1 MSVTIFRRMV
11 LELGHEA
18 VDPAAMREAA
28 GLARF
33 LGVSLHALFVE
44 DETLLHVCAF
54 PFTRE
59 FSPLSFQWRPMD
71 HARLEAGLRAAAER
85 ARLHLIA
92 AGRAAGVAPSFEVRR
107 GDAVAHSGEIS
118 TAGDIIVI
126 SQPSGRGFVTD
137 RYLNALEA
145 AYRSAASILFL
156 PPLPARGGDRPRGP
170 IVAGPIVAVAARPDD
185 SGPDIAAR
193 IAAAS
198 DRPLLVLATPP
209 MMSRFLDH
217 VPVRPLA
224 GITPHDIAA
233 ALGGERETLIVV
245 AQRDAEAGAAL
256 SAARGVPV
264 LAAA

>member
-156 PPLPARGGDRPRGP
+156 PPLPARGGDRPKGL
-170 IVAGPIVAVAARPDD
+170 IVAVAARPDD
-185 SGPDIAAR
+185 SAPDTAAR

-198 DRPLLVLATPP
+198 GRPLLVLATPP
-209 MMSRFLDH
+209 MMSRFPDH
-217 VPVRPLA
+217 VPLRQLA
-224 GITPHDIAA
+224 GNTPHDIVA

-264 LAAA
+264 LVLPLLAAA

>member
-1 MSVTIFRRMV
+1 MSGTILRRMV
-11 LELGHEA
+11 LQFGHEA
-18 VDPAAMREAA
+18 VDPAAMRVAA

-44 DETLLHVCAF
+44 DETLPHVCAF

-71 HARLEAGLRAAAER
+71 HAQLEAGLRAAAER
-85 ARLHLIA
+85 VRLHLIA

-107 GDAVAHSGEIS
+107 GDAAERSL
-118 TAGDIIVI
+118 AGDIIVI
-126 SQPSGRGFVTD
+126 AQPSGRGFVTD
-137 RYLNALEA
+137 TYLNAPVA
-145 AYRSAASILFL
+145 AHRSAGSILFL
-156 PPLPARGGDRPRGP
+156 PPLPARGGDRPKGL
-170 IVAGPIVAVAARPDD
+170 IVAVAARPDD
-185 SGPDIAAR
+185 SAPDTAAR

-198 DRPLLVLATPP
+198 GRPLLVLATSP
-209 MMSRFLDH
+209 MMSRFPDH
-217 VPVRPLA
+217 VPVRRLA
-224 GITPHDIAA
+224 GNTPHDIVA

-264 LAAA
+264 LVLPVLAAA